1 MQNLR
6 LREKNIKGNGKTD
19 GETRINSQEMAD
31 KIARFCE
38 QKDAEV
44 ADVKAERKEYLPPF
58 LYNLST
64 LQADANRLFKFP
76 PKKTL
81 DVLQKLYQSGI
92 VSYPRSDSRHVT
104 EGEAEM
110 FPDILQKVSN
120 ISQYAEFFPLP
131 YRVHPS

>member
-1 MQNLR
+1 MGKKVKLR
-6 LREKNIKGNGKTD
+6 IDSK
-19 GETRINSQEMAD
+19 EMAD
-31 KIARFCE
+31 KIALFCE
-38 QKDAEV
+38 NKDAEV
-44 ADVKAERKEYLPPF
+44 VDVKAERKEYLPPF

-81 DVLQKLYQSGI
+81 DVLQKLYQRGI

-110 FPDILQKVSN
+110 FPDICKKS
-120 ISQYAEFFPLP
+120 P
-131 YRVHPS
+131 YFAV